1 MDWGLAKV
9 LGEREENSSA
19 VGRVNDTGDYG
30 MTMEGEVMGTP
41 QYMSPEQAQGI
52 VAELDARSDIYSLG
66 GILYAILTLRPPIEG
81 TTLDEVLTKV
91 KNGSISSMVTKRGG
105 KGPVTVGAP
114 TAMGAEVPEALQA
127 VTLKAMATD
136 RNKRYGSVE
145 AFAGD
150 IEAYQN
156 GFATQAEDAGAL
168 RQLVLFI
175 KRNKGVSAAVALFVI
190 AAAAFTVK
198 LAASER
204 IARAHEKLAIAE
216 KEKSRRAAANA
227 QLSLAEAAEAAS
239 DSVALRQVLS
249 EVPTDLR
256 TQDWDYFEG
265 RIDTCTFS
273 IPAPRGKGWKG
284 LEDLPSDPERMLA
297 LRSDGEVFAVNVNTG
312 TIESL
317 WKLDNP
323 SGKDCGPFGV
333 SRDGKLVAIA
343 HYKKDSNSQQD
354 VDVCKLE
361 DGSRVGQLSGIE
373 SLRRIRVSSSLCI
386 LQSDGG
392 GWKTEV
398 WSHESAQMLWDLPL
412 SIYSI
417 YADFSG
423 DPKVVFVLSGS
434 EGKNAEKRDAFSG
447 KVLLE
452 GAKGAQ
458 RIHPNWPHN
467 VVGST
472 DWRKFFSSEFGY
484 AKLRAGEPWSG
495 RVDFE
500 VAPRYGNYACALIPP
515 GDFIAILGRTSAEAA
530 VVEIRSAS
538 TGMLSR
544 SLPVLVP
551 LPNQQSSASL
561 RAKQGAI
568 VLRSANALKIWRMES
583 LKPSLS
589 MLGNYATLRRGD
601 TSQFVT
607 TVIRNDISAMQL
619 CNGAKTDREKRVIQ
633 EIGEWKLRSATL
645 SFFTTPD
652 GARWLAG
659 AGGTYGAYRLGAS
672 GFEELWAP
680 KRISALN
687 IQGLASYAIHPVE
700 DRLWTGNTVYE
711 FSTGQKLLTVADRE
725 GLNAAYSAVWVGTNR
740 VAEIAFKDEPRE
752 LDSEQ
757 STGEKVQIVLW
768 DTETGRLAGK
778 AKASNASWLS
788 VSPDGLHLAE
798 AGADKRVR
806 IRNSRTLEVERE
818 FRAHED
824 SVSGVAWHPNLP
836 LLVTASKDGC
846 IRIWNRDDF
855 RRVEE
860 FVGDPSIKPVLVEI
874 PPSGLELNEV
884 RDHGVKVY
892 RPRSFQKSGDAAP

>member
-1 MDWGLAKV
+1 M
-9 LGEREENSSA
+9 
-19 VGRVNDTGDYG
+19 G
-30 MTMEGEVMGTP
+30 M
-41 QYMSPEQAQGI
+41 

-105 KGPVTVGAP
+105 KGALTVGAP
-114 TAMGAEVPEALQA
+114 SAMGPEVPEALQA
-127 VTLKAMATD
+127 VTLRAMATD

-175 KRNKGVSAAVALFVI
+175 KRNKGVSAAVALFVF
-190 AAAAFTVK
+190 AASAFMVK

-204 IARAHEKLAIAE
+204 VARANEKLALAE

-227 QLSLAEAAEAAS
+227 QLSLAEAAESAS

-249 EVPTDLR
+249 EVPEDLR
-256 TQDWDYFEG
+256 TQDWDYFQG
-265 RIDTCTFS
+265 RIDTCAFS
-273 IPAPRGKGWKG
+273 ISAPPGTGWKG
-284 LEDLPSDPERMLA
+284 LEDLPSDPERMVA
-297 LRSDGEVFAVNVNTG
+297 LRSDGELFVVNVNTG
-312 TIESL
+312 TLDSL
-317 WKLDNP
+317 WKLD
-323 SGKDCGPFGV
+323 KAVAKECGPFGV
-333 SRDGKLVAIA
+333 SRDGKFIAIA
-343 HYKKDSNSQQD
+343 HYKKDSNAEQE
-354 VDVCKLE
+354 VDICKLQ
-361 DGSRVGQLSGIE
+361 DGSRVGQLTGLE
-373 SLRRIRVSSSLCI
+373 KLRRIVVGGSLCI
-386 LQSDGG
+386 LQSEAGQ
-392 GWKTEV
+392 WKTEV
-398 WSHESAQMLWDLPL
+398 WNHGSAQMLWDLPN
-412 SIYSI
+412 SI

-423 DPKVVFVLSGS
+423 DQKNVLVLSGL
-434 EGKNAEKRDAFSG
+434 EGRNAEKRDAFSG

-458 RIHPNWPHN
+458 RIHTNFPHN
-467 VVGST
+467 VVGFT
-472 DWRKFFSSEFGY
+472 EWRRFFSSEFGY

-500 VAPRYGNYACALIPP
+500 VAPRYGNYACTLIPP
-515 GDFIAILGRTSAEAA
+515 GDFIAVLGRTSAEAA

-551 LPNQQSSASL
+551 LPNQISSASL

-607 TVIRNDISAMQL
+607 QWFRNNLTAMQL
-619 CNGAKTDREKRVIQ
+619 RNGGKTDSEKRVIQ
-633 EIGEWKLRSATL
+633 EIGEWKGKNNL

-652 GARWLAG
+652 GSRWLAG
-659 AGGTYGAYRLGAS
+659 GSGIYGAYRLGDA
-672 GFEELWAP
+672 GLEELWAP
-680 KRISALN
+680 RKISGLN
-687 IQGLASYAIHPVE
+687 ILPALGGIGGMASYAIHPIE
-700 DRLWTGNTVYE
+700 DRLWTGNAVYE
-711 FSTGQKLLTVADRE
+711 FSTGQNLLTIADRE

-740 VAEIAFKDEPRE
+740 VAEIAFKDAPRE

-768 DTETGRLAGK
+768 DTEMGRLAGK

-798 AGADKRVR
+798 AGADKRVQ

-824 SVSGVAWHPNLP
+824 SVTGVAWHPNLP

-860 FVGDPSIKPVLVEI
+860 FVSDPSIKPVLVEI

-892 RPRSFQKSGDAAP
+892 QPKSFQKSSNPAP

>member
-1 MDWGLAKV
+1 M
-9 LGEREENSSA
+9 
-19 VGRVNDTGDYG
+19 
-30 MTMEGEVMGTP
+30 
-41 QYMSPEQAQGI
+41 
-52 VAELDARSDIYSLG
+52 
-66 GILYAILTLRPPIEG
+66 
-81 TTLDEVLTKV
+81 
-91 KNGSISSMVTKRGG
+91 
-105 KGPVTVGAP
+105 
-114 TAMGAEVPEALQA
+114 
-127 VTLKAMATD
+127 
-136 RNKRYGSVE
+136 
-145 AFAGD
+145 
-150 IEAYQN
+150 
-156 GFATQAEDAGAL
+156 
-168 RQLVLFI
+168 
-175 KRNKGVSAAVALFVI
+175 
-190 AAAAFTVK
+190 
-198 LAASER
+198 
-204 IARAHEKLAIAE
+204 
-216 KEKSRRAAANA
+216 SRRAAANA
-227 QLSLAEAAEAAS
+227 QLSLAEAAESAS

-249 EVPTDLR
+249 EVPEDLR
-256 TQDWDYFEG
+256 TPDWDYFQG

-323 SGKDCGPFGV
+323 SGNECGPIGV
-333 SRDGKLVAIA
+333 SRDGELVAIG
-343 HYKKDSNSQQD
+343 YFGKDLSARAQ
-354 VDVCKLE
+354 VKVCKLQ
-361 DGSRVGQLSGIE
+361 DGSRVAQFSGPE
-373 SLRRIRVSSSLCI
+373 RLHRIFLGGSLCI
-386 LQSDGG
+386 LQSEGSQGDR
-392 GWKTEV
+392 KTEV
-398 WSHESAQMLWDLPL
+398 WDHTSAQLLWDVPVCVR
-412 SIYSI
+412 
-417 YADFSG
+417 ADFSG
-423 DPKVVFVLSGS
+423 DQKTILLLIGHQGEV
-434 EGKNAEKRDAFSG
+434 AEKREAFSG
-447 KVLLE
+447 KVLSE
-452 GAKGAQ
+452 GAKYAQ
-458 RIHPNWPHN
+458 RIHTNWPGN
-467 VVGST
+467 AVGST
-472 DWRKFFSSEFGY
+472 DWSKFFSPEFGY
-484 AKLRAGEPWSG
+484 AKLRMGNPWTG
-495 RVDFE
+495 RVEFE

-515 GDFIAILGRTSAEAA
+515 GDVIAILGRTSAEAA

-551 LPNQQSSASL
+551 LPNQASSASL

-589 MLGNYATLRRGD
+589 MPGNYATLRRGD

-607 TVIRNDISAMQL
+607 QWFRNNLTTMQL
-619 CNGAKTDREKRVIQ
+619 RNGGKTDSEKRVIQ
-633 EIGEWKLRSATL
+633 EIGEWKGKNNLL
-645 SFFTTPD
+645 FFTTPD
-652 GARWLAG
+652 GSRWLAG
-659 AGGTYGAYRLGAS
+659 GSGIYGAYLLGDA
-672 GFEELWAP
+672 GLEELWAP
-680 KRISALN
+680 RKISGLN
-687 IQGLASYAIHPVE
+687 ILPALGGIGGMASYAIHPIE

-711 FSTGQKLLTVADRE
+711 FSTGQKLLTIADRE

-740 VAEIAFKDEPRE
+740 VAEIAFKDAPRE

-824 SVSGVAWHPNLP
+824 SVTGVAWHPNLP

-860 FVGDPSIKPVLVEI
+860 FVSDPTIKPVLVEI

-892 RPRSFQKSGDAAP
+892 QPKSFQKSSNAAP